1 MPASEIRFDPEV
13 HLSPYTLF
21 RRLQRCR
28 ERPEEAPP
36 LLADLR
42 EGGPRP
48 RLAGSR
54 PWPGPGWEPPADRDV
69 VLVDQDGE
77 QALETAR
84 RLRGE
89 GHPRV
94 WALYGGLAL
103 YDFALD
109 PAVVGDERFLAG

>member
-1 MPASEIRFDPEV
+1 MPSSEIRFDPDL

-21 RRLQRCR
+21 RRLLSCR
-28 ERPEEAPP
+28 GWPEKETP
-36 LLADLR
+36 LLVDLR
-42 EGGPRP
+42 QGAEGP

-69 VLVDQDGE
+69 VLVDQAGK
-77 QALETAR
+77 QALEAVR

-89 GHPRV
+89 GHARV
-94 WALYGGLAL
+94 WALYGGVAL

-109 PAVVGDERFLAG
+109 PAVVGDERFLA